1 VRFGRWTTAR
11 LVGCAAAVTMVAAC
25 DGQPSTGTSA
35 TVQAPTSTAATSTPA
50 AGPSGSS
57 TSPSTPSESPAQPP
71 TDPGAPTLHLAGLS
85 ARKVTDVAPFGIR
98 LLQDPRTGL
107 VYLLHPK
114 DGLSW
119 VNLRT
124 GKLTHV
130 ATVRDIVDGE
140 PAGMAFGPDGTAF
153 VVANK
158 TVGKKT
164 HAVIRRGRPA
174 GDAFSW
180 TTLAMT
186 DDYPLADGPVNHLW
200 NGIAVS
206 PDGTSVYVNA
216 GSRTDHGEVEDD
228 KGAFPGVRELP
239 LTSAI
244 FKLPADVS
252 GLVLHDTTQ
261 ALQTYLYADGTRNAY
276 SLAFAPSGELFAT
289 DNGPDADFP
298 DELNLIQ
305 QGKHYGFPWR
315 FGSQA
320 NPQAT
325 AGYDPATDVFIRPDS
340 SAAKL
345 HRYTNDPNFPKATAT
360 FTDPLPNSGPDAV
373 SYRGLDG
380 AAHDAATD
388 GVLLT
393 TFTPHRS
400 PLGLTFTGKGY
411 GANAAASQLH
421 AFVLSWGASIGD
433 LPDRGL
439 DLLAVNFV
447 KGSAGYSVTSEQ
459 VASGFNHPIDEVM
472 VDGHLYVL
480 EMGSYGPDPGNVSIW
495 ELTFA

>member
-1 VRFGRWTTAR
+1 MDRGGRVRARGWTAVR
-11 LVGCAAAVTMVAAC
+11 LIGCATALVLAAAC
-25 DGQPSTGTSA
+25 DP
-35 TVQAPTSTAATSTPA
+35 APT
-50 AGPSGSS
+50 PSAGSS
-57 TSPSTPSESPAQPP
+57 TTSSLTAVPSRTESASSTDTPSSPPVETTAA
-71 TDPGAPTLHLAGLS
+71 PGAPALRRAGLT

-98 LLQDPRTGL
+98 LLQDPRTKL
-107 VYLLHPK
+107 IYLLHPK

-119 VNLRT
+119 VDLRS
-124 GKLTHV
+124 GKLTPV
-130 ATVRDIVDGE
+130 AKVRDIVDGV
-140 PAGMAFGPDGTAF
+140 PAGMAFGPDGTAY

-164 HAVIRRGRPA
+164 HAVIRRGAPS
-174 GDAFSW
+174 GDTFSW
-180 TTLAMT
+180 STLAIT
-186 DDYPLADGPVNHLW
+186 DDYPLADGQVNHLW

-206 PDGTSVYVNA
+206 PDGKSVYVNA

-239 LTSAI
+239 ITSAI
-244 FKLPADVS
+244 FKLPADIR

-261 ALQTYLYADGTRNAY
+261 ALQGYLYADGTRNAY
-276 SLAFAPSGELFAT
+276 SLAFAPTGELFAI

-305 QGKHYGFPWR
+305 QGKNYGFPWR

-320 NPQAT
+320 NPQAN
-325 AGYDPATDVFIRPDS
+325 AGYDPAKDVFIRPDS

-345 HRYTNDPNFPKATAT
+345 HLYVNDPAFPKAPGP

-373 SYRGLDG
+373 TYRGADG
-380 AAHDAATD
+380 AAHDAAAEGTT
-388 GVLLT
+388 LT

-400 PLGLTFTGKGY
+400 PLGLTFTDKGY
-411 GANAAASQLH
+411 GADAAKGKLH

-439 DLLAVNFV
+439 DLLALNFV
-447 KGSAGYSVTSEQ
+447 KGDKGYTITSEQ
-459 VASGFNHPIDEVM
+459 VASGFNHPIDELM